1 MRSLT
6 LRGNLQ
12 RSVAEH
18 AAILRAARRGDAER
32 AAHLM
37 SEHIR
42 VPQGRLKALDADE
55 LAVVAGAR
63 S

>member
-1 MRSLT
+1 M
-6 LRGNLQ
+6 
-12 RSVAEH
+12 
-18 AAILRAARRGDAER
+18 ILPLSSAGDAER

-63 S
+63 A

>member
-1 MRSLT
+1 MGRYRMRSLT

-32 AAHLM
+32 AQAQ
-37 SEHIR
+37 IDF
-42 VPQGRLKALDADE
+42 GAD
-55 LAVVAGAR
+55 VGAKWLLLR
-63 S
+63 YAPVEKL